1 MPARFYCPMIAGS
14 RAELDESESHHALH
28 VVKLNV
34 GDEVELFDGSGAS
47 ASASVAKITR
57 KTVAVNIGELRVAA
71 PQQRPRMIVAAA
83 PPRGDRLKSMVEKL
97 TELGVDE
104 FIPLRTVRS
113 VVDPRESKLEKLR
126 GTVIAA
132 MKQSGRNRLMAIHE
146 STEFSVVLRN
156 ASSDRQA
163 VYIAHPGDFTG
174 NSVRTSGRDTLL
186 LIGPEGGFT
195 REEVLQA
202 TDYKATRIAWADGI
216 LRIETATVVF
226 AGLLMSRMQQPVA
239 D

>member
-1 MPARFYCPMIAGS
+1 MVARFYCPTIAGPTA
-14 RAELDESESHHALH
+14 RLDESESHHAMH
-28 VVKLNV
+28 VLRLKV
-34 GDEVELFDGSGAS
+34 GEEVELFDGSGAS
-47 ASASVAKITR
+47 ASASVADMTR
-57 KTVAVNIGELRVAA
+57 KSVGLNVQTLFPST
-71 PQQRPRMIVAAA
+71 PQQRPRLIVAAA

-113 VVDPRESKLEKLR
+113 VIDPRQSKLEKLR

-132 MKQSGRNRLMAIHE
+132 MKQSGRNRLMKVHE
-146 STEFSVVLRN
+146 TTEFSVVLRK
-156 ASSDRQA
+156 ASLANQLIH
-163 VYIAHPGDFTG
+163 IAHPGEISDVASTEET
-174 NSVRTSGRDTLL
+174 REAIL

-202 TDYKATRIAWADGI
+202 TDYAATRISWPEGI

-226 AGLLMSRMQQPVA
+226 ASLLLNQMHLSA
-239 D
+239 K